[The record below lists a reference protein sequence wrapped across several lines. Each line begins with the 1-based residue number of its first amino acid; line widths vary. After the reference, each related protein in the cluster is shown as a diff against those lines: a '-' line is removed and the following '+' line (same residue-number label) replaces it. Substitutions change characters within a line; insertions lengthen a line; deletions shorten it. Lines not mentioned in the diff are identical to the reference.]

1 MKIITLKKNNM
12 TATIQLPVFTETR
25 VFDFVKDFGKWFIEL
40 PAYEG
45 SREDLRTVAG
55 ADTLLDLLSK
65 NGNRVSF
72 KISVE
77 ESLQIKIEKQFEVPL
92 SRGFFYHN

>member
-1 MKIITLKKNNM
+1 M

-25 VFDFVKDFGKWFIEL
+25 MFDFVKDFGKWFIEL
-40 PAYEG
+40 RAYEG

-55 ADTLLDLLSK
+55 ADTWLDLLSK
-65 NGNRVSF
+65 NGNRVRL

-77 ESLQIKIEKQFEVPL
+77 EHLQNKIEKQFEVPL
-92 SRGFFYHN
+92 FRYFFYHN